1 MTFWLRAVSFQRVML
16 PEYRNGKENLLL
28 LKNSLPWFFCIKN
41 GHITGKR
48 LRRIH
53 PKTTQ
58 SGQRDSHLSNSS
70 EKHITINTKV
80 CISFFLLVQYYTA
93 KAYQF
98 GGKWMHVSWHA
109 CRCRYESSDSQ
120 ATIQQKFLLI
130 AVKNDGV

>member
-53 PKTTQ
+53 PRTTH

-80 CISFFLLVQYYTA
+80 CISFFLLAQYYTA

-98 GGKWMHVSWHA
+98 GVNGCMSHGMHV
-109 CRCRYESSDSQ
+109 DVGMN
-120 ATIQQKFLLI
+120 LLI
-130 AVKNDGV
+130 HRQQFSKSFCS